1 MGILIFV
8 RFIMS
13 CKVPSPSSF
22 LGKVFGRLRPLIE
35 VLFFVWAAAWNKI
48 VTGENLKIRG
58 FAFVDWCVMCNCCG
72 EIVNHLLLHCEK
84 AHKLWCFFF
93 FDPLGTRGF
102 YQKRY
107 LIFFW
112 LVELVGEALIIH
124 LEFSFVA
131 VDVVYME
138 GV

>member
-48 VTGENLKIRG
+48 VMGDNLKIRG

-72 EIVNHLLLHCEK
+72 EIVDHLLLHCEK
-84 AHKLWCFFF
+84 AHRLWCFVFSILWEF
-93 FDPLGTRGF
+93 MGFTKKGT
-102 YQKRY
+102 
-107 LIFFW
+107 
-112 LVELVGEALIIH
+112 
-124 LEFSFVA
+124 
-131 VDVVYME
+131 
-138 GV
+138 